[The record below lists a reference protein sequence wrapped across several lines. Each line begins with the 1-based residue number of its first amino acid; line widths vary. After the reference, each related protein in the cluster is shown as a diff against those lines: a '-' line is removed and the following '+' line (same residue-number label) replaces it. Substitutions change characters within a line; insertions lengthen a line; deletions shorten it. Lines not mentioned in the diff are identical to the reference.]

1 MSSTGE
7 VGGKMQRSKGLSGN
21 DRISMFHRVLE
32 RRMNANLKEETKS
45 LLHRLFFLAKTSPEL
60 VNKRDLGGY
69 YENLFQKL
77 QRSGEGIT
85 GLLLLYSSHI
95 IHVIESSSDVLYSVI
110 GDLKDM
116 QQQQERALLLEPKIL
131 LISHNI
137 PRRLFQ
143 QWEYNVLNITAK
155 RLDDTLQGEPIEK
168 IISECLTLLIKLGMH
183 MQKTYKEFPNKP
195 ISSVLDN
202 VPELIVPQELIQR
215 LLKSNELLTPHQFL
229 DIYNAPLSVIID
241 SELVWPKPERLLPE
255 SRK

>member
-1 MSSTGE
+1 MGKKSQRRGGSLRLEIDDVASETRMSMLMH
-7 VGGKMQRSKGLSGN
+7 KQAQQR
-21 DRISMFHRVLE
+21 RE
-32 RRMNANLKEETKS
+32 RKKS

>member
-116 QQQQERALLLEPKIL
+116 QQQQER
-131 LISHNI
+131 
-137 PRRLFQ
+137 LFQ

>member
-1 MSSTGE
+1 MSTTGE

-60 VNKRDLGGY
+60 LNKRDLGGY

-77 QRSGEGIT
+77 QRSHQGEGIT

-95 IHVIESSSDVLYSVI
+95 IHVLESSSDVLYSVI

-116 QQQQERALLLEPKIL
+116 QQQEE
-131 LISHNI
+131 
-137 PRRLFQ
+137 RLFQ

-168 IISECLTLLIKLGMH
+168 VISECLTLLIKLGIH

-195 ISSVLDN
+195 ISYVLDN

-215 LLKSNELLTPHQFL
+215 LLKSNELLTSHQFL